1 MKVNS
6 SIFNSYTG
14 IIKDIQLV
22 QTNIDDYYLIKSIT
36 TDRVKFDK
44 KYLFDGVGAGCSKTF
59 ENALLSSIGE
69 VIERY
74 CGNIPSNMI
83 TSTME
88 DLDKKGIVAL
98 DYNSFVNFPKENLQ
112 DPTFPFSKYSKK
124 EEIYWSKSKNLFN
137 GQEIYVP
144 STMVYVNLDNP
155 NGKSYNFPNLSGL
168 ACGTDYN
175 SAVQSALLETIERDA
190 SLRWWYDK
198 TEERLVERVEESKL
212 TFLSYQIDSVIPTIA
227 SFLFDFQNELV
238 SVGFST
244 RFSIKEAIEKAKAE
258 AVQLNFNMRNMLNNQ
273 LDLSDPVRKY
283 LKPYKTDRKY
293 IDSFRKDKK
302 DMFDLIHNLQYYLDP
317 RAFQEQKYRL
327 NDKIKKGVTSP
338 VNNLEELIAFLKSSG
353 NSNLI
358 VTDMTSSD
366 ISKVGY
372 FVVRVLNSG
381 SYINTPTAY
390 LPVSREKISN
400 FPPIPHS

>member
-124 EEIYWSKSKNLFN
+124 RGNL
-137 GQEIYVP
+137 
-144 STMVYVNLDNP
+144 
-155 NGKSYNFPNLSGL
+155 
-168 ACGTDYN
+168 
-175 SAVQSALLETIERDA
+175 
-190 SLRWWYDK
+190 
-198 TEERLVERVEESKL
+198 LV
-212 TFLSYQIDSVIPTIA
+212 
-227 SFLFDFQNELV
+227 
-238 SVGFST
+238 
-244 RFSIKEAIEKAKAE
+244 
-258 AVQLNFNMRNMLNNQ
+258 
-273 LDLSDPVRKY
+273 
-283 LKPYKTDRKY
+283 
-293 IDSFRKDKK
+293 
-302 DMFDLIHNLQYYLDP
+302 
-317 RAFQEQKYRL
+317 
-327 NDKIKKGVTSP
+327 KI
-338 VNNLEELIAFLKSSG
+338 
-353 NSNLI
+353 
-358 VTDMTSSD
+358 
-366 ISKVGY
+366 
-372 FVVRVLNSG
+372 
-381 SYINTPTAY
+381 
-390 LPVSREKISN
+390 
-400 FPPIPHS
+400 